1 MVFIILGIGASI
13 REYQERPTL
22 FLLSS
27 HGGVGV
33 IVSAA
38 VAYEQYTK
46 HGSLMLRD
54 DLRT

>member
-1 MVFIILGIGASI
+1 MVFIILGIGTSI